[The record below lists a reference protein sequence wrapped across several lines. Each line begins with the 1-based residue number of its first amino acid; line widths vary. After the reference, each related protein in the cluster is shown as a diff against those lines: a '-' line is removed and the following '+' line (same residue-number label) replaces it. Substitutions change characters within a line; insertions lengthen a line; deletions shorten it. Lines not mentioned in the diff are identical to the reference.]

1 MGLAIKK
8 CGSSRQAVPCGLAA
22 CFSGFATSLMLKLVK
37 NYLNHQA
44 MQARKKSDYTSE
56 WVIFAV
62 GIQKFITRKLL
73 VIYCMQIK
81 VHVAVVIW
89 FII

>member
-37 NYLNHQA
+37 NHLNHQA
-44 MQARKKSDYTSE
+44 MQARKKSDYTE
-56 WVIFAV
+56 CVIFAM

-73 VIYCMQIK
+73 VIYCM
-81 VHVAVVIW
+81 
-89 FII
+89 